1 MTNWPIS
8 FSMWECNE
16 NIVVGAI
23 GFVGNLINFDVRD
36 AFKAWK
42 LSGVCNWRNIGILP
56 SFKFTLVDSSSVLSF

>member
-1 MTNWPIS
+1 
-8 FSMWECNE
+8 MWECNE

-42 LSGVCNWRNIGILP
+42 LSGVCNGV
-56 SFKFTLVDSSSVLSF
+56 TLVFYQVLNLPW